1 MIALEFIAM
10 VYLDL
15 RFPNAYPAFV
25 PIFAVV
31 ALVTAVAE
39 NLP

>member
-1 MIALEFIAM
+1 VIALEFIAM

-15 RFPNAYPAFV
+15 RFPYAYPFLV
-25 PIFAVV
+25 PVFGLL
-31 ALVTAVAE
+31 ALVTAAAE